1 MSIENLVLVSNYS
14 NDSQPLVEVYSNKQ
28 KGAGHHT
35 INDSVHT
42 VVFQLDN
49 FVGSIKI
56 QATLALYPG
65 NNDWFDVEYDSTS
78 VDLTALDSTPVIGTA
93 NATFTGKFVW
103 IRAAYT
109 LEQGII
115 SEIRYNY

>member
-14 NDSQPLVEVYSNKQ
+14 NDSIPSTEVYSDKQ

-35 INDSVHT
+35 FNDGLHT

-56 QATLALYPG
+56 QATLALYPSDT
-65 NNDWFDVEYDSTS
+65 DWFDVTYNTISTP
-78 VDLTALDSTPVIGTA
+78 LTALDSTPVVGTA
-93 NATFTGKFVW
+93 NATFTGKFAW

-109 LEQGII
+109 LQQGTIT
-115 SEIRYNY
+115 SIRYNY